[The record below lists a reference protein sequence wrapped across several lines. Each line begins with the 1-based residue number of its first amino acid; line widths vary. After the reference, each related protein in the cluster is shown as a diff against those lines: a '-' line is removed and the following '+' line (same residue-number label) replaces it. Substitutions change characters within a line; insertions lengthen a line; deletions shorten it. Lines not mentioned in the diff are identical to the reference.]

1 MEKIWKKRAERDGI
15 LSDFLL
21 HDMGLTR
28 RQVKQAKFRD
38 GGICVNGAR
47 VRVTHRLGAGDRVEV
62 KLEEERTASLH
73 LVPRKGELDILYED
87 EDLLLVNKPAGL
99 VVHPSH
105 GHYTDSL
112 YNMLAFYFQEAGAHV
127 KIRSVGRLDKDTS
140 GIVVFAKN
148 GTAAGRLARQ
158 KQEGKFKKEYLALVE
173 GIPEKE
179 EGIITEKIGKRE
191 GELMRMCV
199 TSHGKA
205 AFTQYQVR
213 EKMQDYALVSLSLAT
228 GRTHQIRV
236 HMAWMGHPLLG
247 DRLYGGHSEHIERAA
262 LHASCVSLIQPF
274 TGKEIQVRAELPE
287 DMQKC
292 LGAGGRETR

>member
-112 YNMLAFYFQEAGAHV
+112 SNMLAFYFQEA
-127 KIRSVGRLDKDTS
+127 
-140 GIVVFAKN
+140 
-148 GTAAGRLARQ
+148 
-158 KQEGKFKKEYLALVE
+158 
-173 GIPEKE
+173 
-179 EGIITEKIGKRE
+179 
-191 GELMRMCV
+191 
-199 TSHGKA
+199 
-205 AFTQYQVR
+205 
-213 EKMQDYALVSLSLAT
+213 
-228 GRTHQIRV
+228 
-236 HMAWMGHPLLG
+236 
-247 DRLYGGHSEHIERAA
+247 
-262 LHASCVSLIQPF
+262 
-274 TGKEIQVRAELPE
+274 
-287 DMQKC
+287 
-292 LGAGGRETR
+292 

>member
-1 MEKIWKKRAERDGI
+1 
-15 LSDFLL
+15 
-21 HDMGLTR
+21 
-28 RQVKQAKFRD
+28 
-38 GGICVNGAR
+38 
-47 VRVTHRLGAGDRVEV
+47 
-62 KLEEERTASLH
+62 
-73 LVPRKGELDILYED
+73 
-87 EDLLLVNKPAGL
+87 
-99 VVHPSH
+99 
-105 GHYTDSL
+105 
-112 YNMLAFYFQEAGAHV
+112 
-127 KIRSVGRLDKDTS
+127 
-140 GIVVFAKN
+140 
-148 GTAAGRLARQ
+148 
-158 KQEGKFKKEYLALVE
+158 
-173 GIPEKE
+173 
-179 EGIITEKIGKRE
+179 
-191 GELMRMCV
+191 MRMCV

>member
-1 MEKIWKKRAERDGI
+1 M
-15 LSDFLL
+15 
-21 HDMGLTR
+21 
-28 RQVKQAKFRD
+28 
-38 GGICVNGAR
+38 
-47 VRVTHRLGAGDRVEV
+47 
-62 KLEEERTASLH
+62 
-73 LVPRKGELDILYED
+73 
-87 EDLLLVNKPAGL
+87 
-99 VVHPSH
+99 
-105 GHYTDSL
+105 
-112 YNMLAFYFQEAGAHV
+112 

-158 KQEGKFKKEYLALVE
+158 KQEGTFKKEYLALVE

-247 DRLYGGHSEHIERAA
+247 DSLYGGHSEHIERAA

-292 LGAGGRETR
+292 LGAGRRETR

>member
-1 MEKIWKKRAERDGI
+1 M
-15 LSDFLL
+15 
-21 HDMGLTR
+21 
-28 RQVKQAKFRD
+28 
-38 GGICVNGAR
+38 
-47 VRVTHRLGAGDRVEV
+47 
-62 KLEEERTASLH
+62 
-73 LVPRKGELDILYED
+73 
-87 EDLLLVNKPAGL
+87 
-99 VVHPSH
+99 
-105 GHYTDSL
+105 
-112 YNMLAFYFQEAGAHV
+112 